1 MSQNLAF
8 GFFDAGINELLR
20 KYPAFVSGY
29 DCLLTCMDSTSETA
43 GALRRLFPTLDVI
56 ALGSFAVVS
65 GDFVLQHRE
74 RLFTG
79 FDEFYAFQ
87 PGGWRGQDV
96 ELWKKHFTSD
106 WVELRTSVPDELRR
120 AFIDSAALTYA
131 SDGCGLNV
139 IVRDDPLLKNLSLIM
154 QRIGRRPCGSSWG

>member
-79 FDEFYAFQ
+79 FDEFTLSSRAD
-87 PGGWRGQDV
+87 G
-96 ELWKKHFTSD
+96 EA
-106 WVELRTSVPDELRR
+106 RTSSSGRNISP
-120 AFIDSAALTYA
+120 A
-131 SDGCGLNV
+131 
-139 IVRDDPLLKNLSLIM
+139 
-154 QRIGRRPCGSSWG
+154 IGWS